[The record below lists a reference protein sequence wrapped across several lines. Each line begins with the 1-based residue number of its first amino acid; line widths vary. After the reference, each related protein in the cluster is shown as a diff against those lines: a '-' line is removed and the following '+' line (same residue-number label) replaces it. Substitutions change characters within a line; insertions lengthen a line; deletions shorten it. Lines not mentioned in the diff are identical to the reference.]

1 MLHPFSEGAI
11 ESPSVSVLLPVYN
24 ARETI
29 GQAVT
34 SLLGQTFADLE
45 IVAVDDGSTDDSGS
59 ILDDL
64 ARDDPCIRVFHLP
77 HAGLVPALNAG
88 IAECRAGLIA
98 RMDADDVC
106 HPERL
111 RMQVEFMRENPDVS
125 VCGCLVRSFP
135 RNDVK
140 GGFLKYE
147 AWLNSLITHEEIARD
162 IFVESPLAH
171 PSVMMR
177 AGDLRE
183 IGGYRDLVWPEDY
196 DLWLRF
202 FMAGMRFGK
211 VPRTLVFWREHAQR
225 LTFTD
230 SRYALENFLRLK
242 AHFLAQLL
250 SRGSR
255 PPIVWGA
262 GMTGRRLTKHLVRE
276 GVQPIA
282 MVDIDPRKIGRTV
295 RGAPVISPDDLVGHE
310 DAFVIAAVGS
320 QGARDLIR
328 AQLLGM
334 GRVESRDFICAS

>member
-1 MLHPFSEGAI
+1 MLHPLSKAALA
-11 ESPSVSVLLPVYN
+11 SPSVSVLLPVFN
-24 ARETI
+24 AQDTVR
-29 GQAVT
+29 QAAT
-34 SLLGQTFADLE
+34 SLLRQTFADFE
-45 IVAVDDGSTDDSGS
+45 IIAVDDGSTDDSGS

-64 ARDDPCIRVFHLP
+64 ARDDPRIRVFHLP
-77 HAGLVPALNAG
+77 HAGLVPALNVG
-88 IAECRAGLIA
+88 IAECRGELIA

-111 RMQVEFMRENPDVS
+111 RLQVEFMRENPDVS

-135 RNDVK
+135 RNHVK
-140 GGFLKYE
+140 GGFLRYE
-147 AWLNSLITHEEIARD
+147 AWLNSLLLHEEIARD
-162 IFVESPLAH
+162 MFVESPLAH

-202 FMAGMRFGK
+202 FMAGKRFGK
-211 VPRTLVFWREHAQR
+211 VPRALLFWREHAQR

-230 SRYALENFLRLK
+230 SRYALENFLRVK

-250 SRGSR
+250 SRESR
-255 PPIVWGA
+255 PLIVWGA

-282 MVDIDPRKIGRTV
+282 MVDIDPRKIGRVV
-295 RGAPVISPDDLVGHE
+295 RGAPVIRPEDLGGHE

-320 QGARDLIR
+320 EGSRDIIR

-334 GRVESRDFICAS
+334 GRVESRNFICAA